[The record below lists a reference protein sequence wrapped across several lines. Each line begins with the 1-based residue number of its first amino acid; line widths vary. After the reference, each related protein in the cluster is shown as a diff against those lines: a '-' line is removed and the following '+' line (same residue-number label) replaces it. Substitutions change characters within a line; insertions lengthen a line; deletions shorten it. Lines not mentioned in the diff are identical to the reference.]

1 MGTAGRKKYNTFY
14 KIRFSLFIK
23 SYIAYAIQ
31 DYLKIKYKIDSNLT
45 EPQLRRQFSN
55 KRVMPEISKLSKVL
69 IMDYQQ
75 LWHFILLGK
84 GRKLNSKVNSQLK
97 IKAYLAIEGE
107 IITLKTEREE
117 KESIIHEDYKR
128 ALLSPAMERAAGNN
142 LKKIKDDQV
151 FERQLEELRRR
162 YQRWYYEI
170 AHEYKLPTLVNSP
183 LIFRLI
189 SS

>member
-1 MGTAGRKKYNTFY
+1 METAGGKKYNTFY
-14 KIRFSLFIK
+14 KTRLNLFVR
-23 SYIAYAIQ
+23 SYIGYFIRN
-31 DYLKIKYKIDSNLT
+31 YLKTRYKIDGNLT
-45 EPQLRRQFSN
+45 KSQLHQQFPN
-55 KRVMPEISKLSKVL
+55 KRAIPEVSKLSKAL

-75 LWHFILLGK
+75 LWQFILLGK
-84 GRKLNSKVNSQLK
+84 SRKLNPKVNSQLK

-117 KESIIHEDYKR
+117 KESIIHEDYER

-151 FERQLEELRRR
+151 FEMQLEELRRR

-170 AHEYKLPTLVNSP
+170 AHEYKLPTLVNIPFIVS
-183 LIFRLI
+183 LI
-189 SS
+189 SF